1 MVITLIGYRGS
12 GKSALSEILAKRIG
26 WKSVDADLE
35 IERQTGRSI
44 REIFADSG
52 EETFRKL
59 ERAVM
64 AELLQRDRTLIAAG
78 GGAILNEQTRD
89 EIKQAGPV
97 VWLNGSAETLWNR
110 IHGDTQTADRRPN
123 LTDQG
128 GIAEVETLLTQREPL
143 YRECA
148 SVIIETDSQS
158 LNELAESILAAL
170 REQLPE
176 GTCP

>member
-12 GKSALSEILAKRIG
+12 GKSALSENLAKRIG

-35 IERQTGRSI
+35 IERQAGRSI

-59 ERAVM
+59 EREVM
-64 AELLQRDRTLIAAG
+64 VELLQRDRTLIAAG
-78 GGAILNEQTRD
+78 GGAILNEETRN
-89 EIKQAGPV
+89 EMKQAGPV
-97 VWLNGSAETLWNR
+97 VWLNGSAEILWKR
-110 IHGDTQTADRRPN
+110 IHGDAQTTDRRPN
-123 LTDQG
+123 LTDKG
-128 GIAEVETLLTQREPL
+128 GIAEVETLLAQREPL

-148 SVIIETDSQS
+148 SVIIETDSRT
-158 LNELAESILAAL
+158 LDELADSILAAL
-170 REQLPE
+170 REELPE